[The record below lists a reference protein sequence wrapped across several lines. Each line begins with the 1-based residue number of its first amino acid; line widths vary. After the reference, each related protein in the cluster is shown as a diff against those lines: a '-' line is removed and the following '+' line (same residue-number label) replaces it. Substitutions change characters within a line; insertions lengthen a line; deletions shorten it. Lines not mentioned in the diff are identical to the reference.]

1 MKSKIKEYIRGI
13 GKAVPSKEQ
22 FQEFLNESMVLH
34 QSYAEIRMMLEYYM
48 FYEMISEGINPYID
62 SVQDIVDSL
71 NEKIE
76 IYFEQDPDE
85 KKKEEMA
92 GELLKMREE
101 VIARMR
107 VLTAYVD
114 KTVVYEHVLNRVQYR
129 FEEKEKLPSDEAF
142 AKDLMGFLLSGKD
155 SAAVN
160 ENIRMALG
168 QLPMR
173 MSRTRYYE
181 LIKNSISVYK
191 GSDRSSLDGFLY
203 MFRTSAML
211 YKDENEDKYFTEF
224 KQVIRELEALDY
236 ENISAEIYQIY
247 GEKIET
253 TAAKLND
260 ISDLYMQ
267 IGQLINELYVLC
279 VTGIYIKDGQVK
291 EDGADA
297 IQGVLSLFLS
307 KESAL
312 WAQANLT
319 DASEEEK
326 LAYIGESFVKIEGK
340 QEALFESLSAAE
352 TALDN
357 VLEGKS
363 DLLEEYGIKQDYQQL
378 KRLFL
383 LISSSIFAELEQKGA
398 EEKVTEQMADEAAA
412 ELISDCK
419 AFFSGKSRMIRRAV
433 MANTI
438 GKMPVFFKNAQ
449 EIADYVMDCL
459 SQCKDEAEKY
469 ASKQLLIDMMVQ

>member
-1 MKSKIKEYIRGI
+1 MKSKIRDCIRGVE
-13 GKAVPSKEQ
+13 KHHPEVEQ
-22 FQEFLNESMVLH
+22 FQEFLNEVMGLH
-34 QSYAEIRMMLEYYM
+34 QSYAKIRMMMEYYM

-76 IYFEQDPDE
+76 IYFEQAPDE

-92 GELLKMREE
+92 EELLEMREE

-129 FEEKEKLPSDEAF
+129 FEEKENLPSDEAF

-160 ENIRMALG
+160 ENIRLALG

-211 YKDENEDKYFTEF
+211 YKDENEDRYFTEL
-224 KQVIRELEALDY
+224 KQVISELEALDY
-236 ENISAEIYQIY
+236 ENISAEVYQIY
-247 GEKIET
+247 AEKIET
-253 TAAKLND
+253 TAQKLND

-267 IGQLINELYVLC
+267 IGQLINELYTLC
-279 VTGIYIKDGQVK
+279 VTGTYRGEGQAQ
-291 EDGADA
+291 EGETA
-297 IQGVLSLFLS
+297 ICGVLSLFLS

-312 WAQANLT
+312 WEEAGLLG
-319 DASEEEK
+319 ASEEEK
-326 LAYIGESFVKIEGK
+326 LDYIGESFVQIEGK
-340 QEALFESLSAAE
+340 QEALYELLSVAE
-352 TALDN
+352 TALDD

-363 DLLEEYGIKQDYQQL
+363 ALLEEYGIEKDYQQL

-383 LISSSIFAELEQKGA
+383 LISSSIFADLEEKGT